1 MKEIIGKCPLC
12 GGNVFENPKSYGCG
26 NWKEKSC
33 KFTIWKHDCHG
44 HDFTVDEVKA
54 LLQGGEIGPLNLKS
68 KSGKNYTASMY
79 YNLNDKRV
87 ELKFR
92 ARRNIKDPTT
102 PPSTNEYFP
111 DVSTMS
117 ADEAFGFNSIPDDT
131 FGQAHIPS

>member
-26 NWKEKSC
+26 NWKEKNC

-44 HDFTVDEVKA
+44 HDFTVDEVKD
-54 LLQGGEIGPLNLKS
+54 LLQGGEIGPFNLKS

-79 YNLNDKRV
+79 YNLNAKRV
-87 ELKFR
+87 ELKFP
-92 ARRNIKDPTT
+92 ARRNIKEPTT
-102 PPSTNEYFP
+102 PPSTNECIP
-111 DVSTMS
+111 DVPTMS